1 MSKRKTERLLGLVV
15 CLLSTT
21 RYLTADQIR
30 QAVPGYPEP
39 DDLFKR
45 MFERDKEDLRDLG
58 VPLETGL
65 NHPFDEDLGYRIRQ
79 QAYELPELRLEAD
92 EAAVLGLA
100 ARVWRRAEL
109 AGAAAGAL
117 LKLRAAGID
126 TAGPD
131 AADERPS
138 AQGIEPRLGTPEPA
152 FGPLWEAVR
161 DRRPVTF
168 SYRAAGRSDAQ
179 RRELAPWGVV
189 NRHGRWYVAGRDRGR
204 DATRVFRLSRIARPG
219 KFCGPAG
226 SGARPDG
233 GGGRGLSR
241 VAGPVKF
248 CGPAGSVTVQD
259 GVDVR
264 ELVRDWDTV
273 PAPEHTAVLRVRAG
287 TGVGLRRHAVSVHPD
302 GSPDWDLVT
311 TRFGDVGW
319 FADYA
324 ASFGSDAVVLDPPD
338 LREAVIRRLKG
349 VLA

>member
-1 MSKRKTERLLGLVV
+1 
-15 CLLSTT
+15 
-21 RYLTADQIR
+21 
-30 QAVPGYPEP
+30 VPGYPEP

-168 SYRAAGRSDAQ
+168 SYRAAGRSDPQ
-179 RRELAPWGVV
+179 RRELEPWGVV

-204 DATRVFRLSRIARPG
+204 DATRVFRLSRIA
-219 KFCGPAG
+219 
-226 SGARPDG
+226 
-233 GGGRGLSR
+233 
-241 VAGPVKF
+241 GPVKF
-248 CGPAGSVTVQD
+248 CGPAGSVTVPD

-324 ASFGSDAVVLDPPD
+324 ASFGADAVVLDPPD

>member
-15 CLLSTT
+15 CLLSTR
-21 RYLTADQIR
+21 RYLTAEQIR
-30 QAVPGYPEP
+30 NAVPGYPEQ
-39 DDLFKR
+39 DELFKR

-58 VPLETGL
+58 VPLETGV
-65 NHPFDEDLGYRIRQ
+65 NHPFDEDPGYRIRQ

-117 LKLRAAGID
+117 LKLRAAGIE
-126 TAGPD
+126 TGGPGAGGPEAGGRD
-131 AADERPS
+131 GGGEQHV

-168 SYRAAGRSDAQ
+168 SYRAAGRSQPQ
-179 RRELAPWGVV
+179 RRELEPWGVV
-189 NRHGRWYVAGRDRGR
+189 NRHGRWYVAGWDRGR
-204 DATRVFRLSRIARPG
+204 AATRVFRLSRIA
-219 KFCGPAG
+219 
-226 SGARPDG
+226 
-233 GGGRGLSR
+233 
-241 VAGPVKF
+241 GPVKF
-248 CGPAGSVTVQD
+248 CGPSGSVTVPD
-259 GVDVR
+259 GADVR
-264 ELVRDWDTV
+264 ELVRDWDSS
-273 PAPEHTAVLRVRAG
+273 PAPEHTAVLRVRSGA
-287 TGVGLRRHAVSVHPD
+287 GVGLRQHAVSVRAD
-302 GSPDWDLVT
+302 EAGQGWDLVT
-311 TRFGDVGW
+311 TRFADVGW

-324 ASFGSDAVVLDPPD
+324 ASFGPDVTVLDPPD

>member
-15 CLLSTT
+15 CLLSTG

-30 QAVPGYPEP
+30 QAVPGYPEQ

-65 NHPFDEDLGYRIRQ
+65 NHPFDDDPGYRVRQ

-100 ARVWRRAEL
+100 ARVWQRAEL

-117 LKLRAAGID
+117 MKLRAAGMD
-126 TAGPD
+126 GGN
-131 AADERPS
+131 EQS
-138 AQGIEPRLGTPEPA
+138 VAQAIEPRLGPPEPA

-168 SYRAAGRSDAQ
+168 SYRGAGRSEAQ
-179 RRELAPWGVV
+179 RRELEPWGVV

-204 DATRVFRLSRIARPG
+204 DDTRVFRLGRI
-219 KFCGPAG
+219 
-226 SGARPDG
+226 
-233 GGGRGLSR
+233 
-241 VAGPVKF
+241 AGPVKF
-248 CGPAGSVTVQD
+248 CGPPGSVTVPD
-259 GVDVR
+259 GADVR
-264 ELVRDWDTV
+264 ELVRDWDSA
-273 PAPEHTAVLRVRAG
+273 PAREHSAVLRVRSGA
-287 TGVGLRRHAVSVHPD
+287 GVGLRQHAVSVRADEAGPP
-302 GSPDWDLVT
+302 GWDLVT
-311 TRFGDVGW
+311 IRFADVGS

-324 ASFGSDAVVLDPPD
+324 ARLGPDAVVLDPPD
-338 LREAVIRRLKG
+338 LREAVIARLKG

>member
-15 CLLSTT
+15 CLLSTG

-30 QAVPGYPEP
+30 QAVPGYPEQ

-65 NHPFDEDLGYRIRQ
+65 NHPFDDDPGYRVRQ

-100 ARVWRRAEL
+100 ARVWQRAEL

-117 LKLRAAGID
+117 LKLRAAGM
-126 TAGPD
+126 
-131 AADERPS
+131 DEGNEQPV
-138 AQGIEPRLGTPEPA
+138 AQAIEPRLGTPEPA

-168 SYRAAGRSDAQ
+168 SYRAAGRSEAQ
-179 RRELAPWGVV
+179 RRELEPWGVV

-204 DATRVFRLSRIARPG
+204 DGTRVFRLGRI
-219 KFCGPAG
+219 
-226 SGARPDG
+226 
-233 GGGRGLSR
+233 
-241 VAGPVKF
+241 AGPVKF
-248 CGPAGSVTVQD
+248 CGPPGSVTVPD
-259 GVDVR
+259 GADVR
-264 ELVRDWDTV
+264 ELVRDWDSA
-273 PAPEHTAVLRVRAG
+273 PAREHSAVLRVRSGA
-287 TGVGLRRHAVSVHPD
+287 GVGLRRHAVSVCADEAGPP
-302 GSPDWDLVT
+302 GWDLVT
-311 TRFGDVGW
+311 IRFADVGS

-324 ASFGSDAVVLDPPD
+324 ARLGPDAVVLDPPD
-338 LREAVIRRLKG
+338 LREAVIARLKG

>member
-15 CLLSTT
+15 CLLSTR

-30 QAVPGYPEP
+30 EAVPGYPEQN
-39 DDLFKR
+39 DLFKR
-45 MFERDKEDLRDLG
+45 MFERDKDDLRELG

-65 NHPFDEDLGYRIRQ
+65 NHPFDDDPGYRIRQ

-126 TAGPD
+126 
-131 AADERPS
+131 AASLDTGDDRP
-138 AQGIEPRLGTPEPA
+138 APQGIEPRLGTPEPA

-168 SYRAAGRSDAQ
+168 SYRAAGRSEPQ
-179 RRELAPWGVV
+179 RRELEPWGVV

-204 DATRVFRLSRIARPG
+204 DATRVFRLGRI
-219 KFCGPAG
+219 
-226 SGARPDG
+226 
-233 GGGRGLSR
+233 
-241 VAGPVKF
+241 AGPVKF
-248 CGPAGSVTVQD
+248 CGPAGSVTVPE

-264 ELVRDWDTV
+264 ELVRDWDSA
-273 PAPEHTAVLRVRAG
+273 PAREHTAVLRVRSGA
-287 TGVGLRRHAVSVHPD
+287 GVGLRRHAVSVRAD
-302 GSPDWDLVT
+302 ESAGAKGWDLVT
-311 TRFGDVGW
+311 TRFADVGW

-324 ASFGSDAVVLDPPD
+324 ASFGPDAVVLDPPD

>member
-15 CLLSTT
+15 CLLSSR
-21 RYLTADQIR
+21 RYLSADQIR
-30 QAVPGYPEP
+30 AAVPGYPEQ

-45 MFERDKEDLRDLG
+45 MFERDKEDLRELG

-65 NHPFDEDLGYRIRQ
+65 NHPFDDDPGYRIRQ

-126 TAGPD
+126 AGSLD
-131 AADERPS
+131 GSDEDPS
-138 AQGIEPRLGTPEPA
+138 AQGIEPRLGTPEAA

-168 SYRAAGRSDAQ
+168 SYRAAGRSDPQ
-179 RRELAPWGVV
+179 RRELEPWGVV

-204 DATRVFRLSRIARPG
+204 DATRVFRLGRI
-219 KFCGPAG
+219 
-226 SGARPDG
+226 
-233 GGGRGLSR
+233 
-241 VAGPVKF
+241 AGPVKF
-248 CGPAGSVTVQD
+248 CGPAGSVTVPD
-259 GVDVR
+259 GTDVR
-264 ELVRDWDTV
+264 ELVSDWDSE
-273 PAPEHTAVLRVRAG
+273 PERTAMLRVRTGA
-287 TGVGLRRHAVSVHPD
+287 GVGLRRHAVSVRAD
-302 GSPDWDLVT
+302 GTETGWELVT
-311 TRFGDVGW
+311 THFTDVGW

-324 ASFGSDAVVLDPPD
+324 AWFGPDVVVLDPPD

>member
-168 SYRAAGRSDAQ
+168 SYRAAGRSDPQ
-179 RRELAPWGVV
+179 RRELEPWGVV

-204 DATRVFRLSRIARPG
+204 DATRVFRLSRIA
-219 KFCGPAG
+219 
-226 SGARPDG
+226 
-233 GGGRGLSR
+233 
-241 VAGPVKF
+241 GPVKF
-248 CGPAGSVTVQD
+248 CGPAGSVTVPD

-324 ASFGSDAVVLDPPD
+324 ASFGADAVVLDPPD

>member
-15 CLLSTT
+15 CLLSTR
-21 RYLTADQIR
+21 RYLSADQIR
-30 QAVPGYPEP
+30 AAVPGYPEQ

-45 MFERDKEDLRDLG
+45 MFERDKEDLRELG

-65 NHPFDEDLGYRIRQ
+65 NHPFDDDPGYRIRQ

-126 TAGPD
+126 AGGLD
-131 AADERPS
+131 GSDDDPS
-138 AQGIEPRLGTPEPA
+138 AQGIEPRLGTPEAA

-168 SYRAAGRSDAQ
+168 SYRAAGRSDPQ
-179 RRELAPWGVV
+179 RRELEPWGVV

-204 DATRVFRLSRIARPG
+204 DATRVFRLGRI
-219 KFCGPAG
+219 
-226 SGARPDG
+226 
-233 GGGRGLSR
+233 
-241 VAGPVKF
+241 AGPVKF
-248 CGPAGSVTVQD
+248 CGPAGSVTVPD
-259 GVDVR
+259 GTDVR
-264 ELVRDWDTV
+264 ELVSDWDS
-273 PAPEHTAVLRVRAG
+273 PAPERTAVLRVRTG
-287 TGVGLRRHAVSVHPD
+287 TGVGLRRHAVSVRADDTGP
-302 GSPDWDLVT
+302 GWDLVT
-311 TRFGDVGW
+311 THFTDVAW
-319 FADYA
+319 FADYTA
-324 ASFGSDAVVLDPPD
+324 WFGPDVVVLDPPD
-338 LREAVIRRLKG
+338 LREAVIRQLKG

>member
-15 CLLSTT
+15 CLLSTK
-21 RYLTADQIR
+21 RYLTAEQIR
-30 QAVPGYPEP
+30 AAVPGYPEQ

-58 VPLETGL
+58 VPLETGV
-65 NHPFDEDLGYRIRQ
+65 NHPFDEDPGYRIRQ
-79 QAYELPELRLEAD
+79 QAYQLPELRLEAD

-100 ARVWRRAEL
+100 ARVWQRAEL

-126 TAGPD
+126 
-131 AADERPS
+131 ADGDDEHSPVPH
-138 AQGIEPRLGTPEPA
+138 GIEPRLGAPEPA

-168 SYRAAGRSDAQ
+168 SYRAAGRSDPQ
-179 RRELAPWGVV
+179 RRELEPWGVV

-204 DATRVFRLSRIARPG
+204 DATRVFRLDRI
-219 KFCGPAG
+219 
-226 SGARPDG
+226 
-233 GGGRGLSR
+233 
-241 VAGPVKF
+241 AGPVKF
-248 CGPAGSVTVQD
+248 SGPAGRVTVPD

-264 ELVRDWDTV
+264 ELVRGRDSA
-273 PAPEHTAVLRVRAG
+273 PAQEHTALLRVRAG
-287 TGVGLRRHAVSVHPD
+287 AGVGLRRHAAEVRADETAP
-302 GSPDWDLVT
+302 GWDLVT
-311 TRFGDVGW
+311 TRFEDLGW

-324 ASFGSDAVVLDPPD
+324 ASFGPDAIVLDPPD

-349 VLA
+349 VVT